1 MGYVRGNVHIERHEY
16 SGRFASPKTSS
27 PELVFRPA
35 QRCRHEGLSGAL
47 IRPAR
52 LVGVP
57 QYLSPTAGRALVRDQ
72 SSLMTRWWRFRPLFT
87 WELCRI
93 ADTATSGLGLVG

>member
-1 MGYVRGNVHIERHEY
+1 MAWDMFGGTCISNGMIL
-16 SGRFASPKTSS
+16 GTIASPKTSS

-47 IRPAR
+47 TQARPAR
-52 LVGVP
+52 GGAAVC
-57 QYLSPTAGRALVRDQ
+57 LSPTAGRALVRDQ

-87 WELCRI
+87 W
-93 ADTATSGLGLVG
+93 GLLHR